1 MNNQFGNDNL
11 FLQDGAENLM
21 NIDIKNRGIFTNTQ
35 PFQFIIDQQG
45 NKINLGEGSF
55 GFVLLIKNIQTNQ
68 LYALKLIPMSSIETL
83 THKRIIEREV
93 KVHPELSHPY
103 IIKMHDAFINKD
115 AIYIILDYAV
125 NKNVS
130 ETFLQDFKYNE
141 ARAFKYFYQTCLAI
155 DYLHKKGIMHRD
167 IKPENLLLDENDN
180 IKLCDFGWCAEITKN
195 RRNTLCGTFEY
206 MAPETIT
213 ERDYDYKIDI
223 WQLGILLYELLH
235 GRTPFKPNFELGED
249 ERMEYYKNT
258 INQGHIVFDSHISP
272 SAIDLISQILIYVP
286 EKRISIQGILAHVWI
301 FQMKA
306 KTGYKD
312 PTQILQQFQDNEQN
326 ILSQKLNQEQEL
338 LQTQKLLKGAMSSQ
352 VKQQQYSKT
361 FNNLQSAPVNK
372 TSLNIFFNSNINVN
386 QNEKTS
392 QNIQYNN
399 QNTIQLPDWNSNLNV
414 INPVMDKK
422 NNFRKSSLEDIKE
435 SQLPFQVGVSQI
447 KKPQQEKIIIQSV
460 SIYQRELARM
470 ASDNEKETLTID
482 LQDLPLKNDQKAT
495 DLQGQYYLPSYCQ
508 RKDYQSYISARS
520 TTIIRSNMLK
530 QSSQFDISTTSN
542 NRRTIFGEFNK
553 EKKQRNILEL
563 EKLIDQLDID
573 KNKKYQTANEYK
585 EKFIF
590 NDSLSEISQGSNI
603 KYSKIFQ
610 NRKS

>member
-21 NIDIKNRGIFTNTQ
+21 NLDIKNRGIFTNTQ
-35 PFQFIIDQQG
+35 PFQFVIDQQG

-130 ETFLQDFKYNE
+130 ETFLIDFKYNE

-167 IKPENLLLDENDN
+167 IKPENLLLDVNDN

-213 ERDYDYKIDI
+213 ERDYDYRIDV

-235 GRTPFKPNFELGED
+235 GRTPFKPNMQLEED
-249 ERMEYYKNT
+249 DRMEYYKNA
-258 INQGHIVFDSHISP
+258 INQGHIIFDSHISP
-272 SAIDLISQILIYVP
+272 SAIDLISKILIYVP

-312 PTQILQQFQDNEQN
+312 PPQILQQFQETEQK
-326 ILSQKLNQEQEL
+326 ILSQKVNQEQEL
-338 LQTQKLLKGAMSSQ
+338 LQTQKLVKGAMNSV

-372 TSLNIFFNSNINVN
+372 TSLNMFFNSNVNVN

-392 QNIQYNN
+392 FNIQYNN
-399 QNTIQLPDWNSNLNV
+399 QNTIQLLDMNTNQNI
-414 INPVMDKK
+414 INPVFDKK
-422 NNFRKSSLEDIKE
+422 NNYRNSSLEDIKE
-435 SQLPFQVGVSQI
+435 SQAPFQFGVSQI
-447 KKPQQEKIIIQSV
+447 KKPQQEKIIIQTV

-470 ASDNEKETLTID
+470 TSDNEKEALTID
-482 LQDLPLKNDQKAT
+482 LQDLPLKNDQKAS
-495 DLQGQYYLPSYCQ
+495 DSQGCFYIPSYAQ
-508 RKDYQSYISARS
+508 KKDFQSYICARS
-520 TTIIRSNMLK
+520 TTIIKSNMLK
-530 QSSQFDISTTSN
+530 QSSQFDISSTN
-542 NRRTIFGEFNK
+542 NNKRTIFGEFDK
-553 EKKQRNILEL
+553 EKKQKNIQDL
-563 EKLIDQLDID
+563 EKLIDQLDMD
-573 KNKKYQTANEYK
+573 RNKKYQLANEQK
-585 EKFIF
+585 DKFLF